1 MTEENKELMGM
12 MVGIA
17 NVYKDSSE
25 VMATGN
31 MLIKL
36 LAERQN
42 ILFQDKKLEFDRVIL
57 AQIILVAIDIEILLK
72 AISLADNDNYSKEH
86 DWVKLYNSLSSGH
99 QQEIK
104 DSMSEPF
111 KTDFDKYLIA
121 NKDAFIRWRYCYED
135 DQLKCDWTFIHDLAN
150 VLAGIAMK
158 LAK

>member
-1 MTEENKELMGM
+1 MTEENKIKMGS

-17 NVYKDSSE
+17 NAYKDSSE

-42 ILFQDKKLEFDRVIL
+42 ILFQGKKLEFDRVIL
-57 AQIILVAIDIEILLK
+57 GQIILVAIDIEILLK
-72 AISLADNDNYSKEH
+72 AISLADNDSFTKEH
-86 DWVKLYNSLSSGH
+86 DWVKLFSSLSVAH

-104 DSMSEPF
+104 DAMNEPF
-111 KTDFDKYLIA
+111 KSDFDKYLND

-135 DQLKCDWTFIHDLAN
+135 NQLKCDWTFIHDLAS

-158 LAK
+158 LA